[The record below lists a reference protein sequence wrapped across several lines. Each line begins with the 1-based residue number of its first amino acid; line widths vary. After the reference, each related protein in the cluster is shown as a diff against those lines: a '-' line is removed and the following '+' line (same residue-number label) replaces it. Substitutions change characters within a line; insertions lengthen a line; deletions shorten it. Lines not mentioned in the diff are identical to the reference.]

1 MGMLPLSDLLIWSF
15 AGVLFGSLISWIP
28 GFHIYNI
35 IALLV
40 AVFGVGELMPVQAFP
55 FFAVGAIVAYA
66 YVSAISSV
74 YFSVADESAVFLLFP
89 TQRYLLLGRGH
100 EAVLLYLIGAVA
112 GTIILVLGLLFVFP
126 KVLPP
131 IYQATSPYITYF
143 LVAIVLF
150 MFMSEWPKE
159 GDRGKTVKERLWL
172 AWRQILGGIFV
183 FFLSGI
189 LGFII
194 MNTNILPTTSAYTRL
209 TPMFI
214 GFFGMSWV
222 VLNILSNPPMLPQK
236 PEDKI
241 ESSIYNTLKASFGGA
256 FGGTIAAVY
265 PIITGGMGA
274 LVAGHMTSQRGDDAF
289 IISQGVNRVIY
300 YVGAFSLLFL
310 PNLRLTRGAGA
321 WLVSSLYTPK
331 SHSEYIAAVGVIL
344 LASGI
349 SFLFTYG
356 LSKIIAR
363 SFNVMHIKKISYF
376 VAAVLVVIS
385 YLLTDWMG
393 VVVLFVS
400 TAIGLMAAAFNTR
413 RSYCLGGLILPVLV
427 SMTGHTG
434 AFIHLL
440 GLG

>member
-1 MGMLPLSDLLIWSF
+1 MVPLSEILIWSL
-15 AGVLFGSLISWIP
+15 AGVLFGAVISWIP
-28 GFHIYNI
+28 GFHIFNI
-35 IALLV
+35 MALLV

-55 FFAVGAIVAYA
+55 FFAIGAIVAYA

-112 GTIILVLGLLFVFP
+112 GTLILVLSALFIFP

-143 LVAIVLF
+143 LTAIVVF

-159 GDRGKTVKERLWL
+159 GDRGKTPLQRLWL
-172 AWRQILGGIFV
+172 AWRQILGGMLV
-183 FFLSGI
+183 FFLSGV
-189 LGFII
+189 LGFAV
-194 MNTNILPTTSAYTRL
+194 MNTNLLPSTSAYTRL

-222 VLNILSNPPMLPQK
+222 LLNILSNPPMLPQK
-236 PEDKI
+236 VDDKV
-241 ESSIYNTLKASFGGA
+241 ESSVYNTLKASFGGA
-256 FGGTIAAVY
+256 LGGTIAAVY

-274 LVAGHMTSQRGDDAF
+274 LIAGHITSQRGDDAF

-300 YVGAFSLLFL
+300 YVGAFTLLFL
-310 PNLRLTRGAGA
+310 PNLRLTRGAAA
-321 WLVSSLYTPK
+321 WLVSSVYTPK
-331 SHSEYIAAVGVIL
+331 SYAEYLAAIGVIL
-344 LASGI
+344 LSAGI
-349 SFLFTYG
+349 SFVFTYY
-356 LSKIIAR
+356 LSRLIAR
-363 SFNVMHIKKISYF
+363 SFTVVHIRKLSYV
-376 VAAVLVVIS
+376 VAVVLIVIS
-385 YLLTDWMG
+385 YVLTGPMG
-393 VVVLFVS
+393 VLVLFVS
-400 TAIGLMAAAFNTR
+400 TAIGMMAAAFNTR
-413 RSYCLGGLILPVLV
+413 RSYCLGGLVLPVLI

-434 AFIHLL
+434 EFMHLL

>member
-1 MGMLPLSDLLIWSF
+1 MLPLSNILIWSL
-15 AGVLFGSLISWIP
+15 AGVLFGAAISWIP
-28 GFHIYNI
+28 GFHIFNI
-35 IALLV
+35 MALLV
-40 AVFGVGELMPVQAFP
+40 AVFGVGELIPVQAFP

-112 GTIILVLGLLFVFP
+112 GTLVLVLGALFIFP

-159 GDRGKTVKERLWL
+159 GDRGKTPLQRLWL
-172 AWRQILGGIFV
+172 AWRQILGGILV

-189 LGFII
+189 LGFAV
-194 MNTNILPTTSAYTRL
+194 MNTNLLPTTSAYTRL

-222 VLNILSNPPMLPQK
+222 LLNILSNPPMLPQK
-236 PEDKI
+236 LDDKV
-241 ESSIYNTLKASFGGA
+241 ESSVYNTLKATFGGA
-256 FGGTIAAVY
+256 LGGTIAAVY

-274 LVAGHMTSQRGDDAF
+274 LVAGHITSQRGDDAF

-300 YVGAFSLLFL
+300 YVGAFTLLFL
-310 PNLRLTRGAGA
+310 PNLRLTRGAAA
-321 WLVSSLYTPK
+321 WLVSSVYTPK
-331 SHSEYIAAVGVIL
+331 SYAEYLAAIGVIL
-344 LASGI
+344 LSAGI
-349 SFLFTYG
+349 SFLFTYY
-356 LSKIIAR
+356 LSKLIAR
-363 SFNVMHIKKISYF
+363 SFTVVHIRKLSYI
-376 VAAVLVVIS
+376 VAVVLVVIS
-385 YLLTDWMG
+385 YVLTGPMG

-400 TAIGLMAAAFNTR
+400 TAIGMMAAAFNTR
-413 RSYCLGGLILPVLV
+413 RSYCLGGLVLPVLI

-434 AFIHLL
+434 EVMHLL

>member
-1 MGMLPLSDLLIWSF
+1 MVPLSEVLVWSL

-28 GFHIYNI
+28 GFHIFNI
-35 IALLV
+35 MALLV

-55 FFAVGAIVAYA
+55 FFAIGAIVAYA

-112 GTIILVLGLLFVFP
+112 GTLILVLGALFIFP

-143 LVAIVLF
+143 LTAIVVF

-159 GDRGKTVKERLWL
+159 GDRGKTPLQRLWL
-172 AWRQILGGIFV
+172 AWRQILGGILV
-183 FFLSGI
+183 FFLSGL
-189 LGFII
+189 LGFAV
-194 MNTNILPTTSAYTRL
+194 MNTNLLPSTSAYTRL

-222 VLNILSNPPMLPQK
+222 LLNILSNPPMLPQK
-236 PEDKI
+236 IDDKV

-256 FGGTIAAVY
+256 LGGTIAAVY

-274 LVAGHMTSQRGDDAF
+274 LIAGHITSQRGDDAF

-300 YVGAFSLLFL
+300 YVGAFTLLFL
-310 PNLRLTRGAGA
+310 PNLRLTRGAAA
-321 WLVSSLYTPK
+321 WLVSSVYTPK
-331 SHSEYIAAVGVIL
+331 SYAEYLAAIGVIL
-344 LASGI
+344 LSAGI
-349 SFLFTYG
+349 SFLFTYY
-356 LSKIIAR
+356 LSKLIAR
-363 SFNVMHIKKISYF
+363 SFTVVHIRKLSYVVAVVLIAISY
-376 VAAVLVVIS
+376 VL
-385 YLLTDWMG
+385 TGPMG
-393 VVVLFVS
+393 VLVLFVS
-400 TAIGLMAAAFNTR
+400 TAIGMMAAAFNTR
-413 RSYCLGGLILPVLV
+413 RSYCLGGLVLPVLI

-434 AFIHLL
+434 EVMRLL

>member
-1 MGMLPLSDLLIWSF
+1 MPMVPLSEVLVWSL

-28 GFHIYNI
+28 GFHIFNI
-35 IALLV
+35 MALLV

-55 FFAVGAIVAYA
+55 FFAIGAIVAYA

-112 GTIILVLGLLFVFP
+112 GTLVLVLGALFIFP

-143 LVAIVLF
+143 LTAIVVF

-159 GDRGKTVKERLWL
+159 GDRGKTPLQRLWL
-172 AWRQILGGIFV
+172 AWRQILGGILV
-183 FFLSGI
+183 FFLSGL
-189 LGFII
+189 LGFAV
-194 MNTNILPTTSAYTRL
+194 MNTNLLPSTSAYTRL

-222 VLNILSNPPMLPQK
+222 LLNILSNPPMLPQK
-236 PEDKI
+236 IDDKV

-256 FGGTIAAVY
+256 LGGTIAAVY

-274 LVAGHMTSQRGDDAF
+274 LIAGHITSQRGDDAF

-300 YVGAFSLLFL
+300 YVGAFTLLFL
-310 PNLRLTRGAGA
+310 PNLRLTRGAAA
-321 WLVSSLYTPK
+321 WLVSSVYTPK
-331 SHSEYIAAVGVIL
+331 SYAEYLAAIGVIL
-344 LASGI
+344 LSAGI
-349 SFLFTYG
+349 SFLFTYY
-356 LSKIIAR
+356 LSKLIAR
-363 SFNVMHIKKISYF
+363 SFTVVHIRKLSYVVAVVLIAISY
-376 VAAVLVVIS
+376 VL
-385 YLLTDWMG
+385 TGPMG
-393 VVVLFVS
+393 VLVLFVS
-400 TAIGLMAAAFNTR
+400 TAIGMMAAAFNTR
-413 RSYCLGGLILPVLV
+413 RSYCLGGLVLPVLI

-434 AFIHLL
+434 EVMRLL

>member
-1 MGMLPLSDLLIWSF
+1 MLPLSDILIWSL

-28 GFHIYNI
+28 GFHIFNI
-35 IALLV
+35 MALLV

-55 FFAVGAIVAYA
+55 FFAIGAIVAYA

-112 GTIILVLGLLFVFP
+112 GTLILVIGALFIFP

-143 LVAIVLF
+143 LTAIVLF

-159 GDRGKTVKERLWL
+159 GDRGKTPFQRLWM
-172 AWRQILGGIFV
+172 AWRQILGGLLV
-183 FFLSGI
+183 FLLSGI
-189 LGFII
+189 LGFIV
-194 MNTNILPTTSAYTRL
+194 MNTNLLPTTSAYTRL

-222 VLNILSNPPMLPQK
+222 LLNILSNPPMLEQVP
-236 PEDKI
+236 DDRI
-241 ESSIYNTLKASFGGA
+241 ESSPYNIAKASFGGA
-256 FGGTIAAVY
+256 LGGTIAAVY

-274 LVAGHMTSQRGDDAF
+274 LIAGHMTSQRGDDAF

-300 YVGAFSLLFL
+300 YVGAFTLLFL
-310 PNLRLTRGAGA
+310 PNLRLTRGAAA
-321 WLVSSLYTPK
+321 WLVSSIYTPK
-331 SHSEYIAAVGVIL
+331 SYSEYLAAVGVIL
-344 LASGI
+344 LSAGI
-349 SFLFTYG
+349 SFVFTYYI
-356 LSKIIAR
+356 SKFLAR
-363 SFNVMHIKKISYF
+363 GFNIVHIRKLSYF
-376 VAAVLVVIS
+376 VAITLVIIS
-385 YLLTDWMG
+385 YVLTGPMG
-393 VVVLFVS
+393 IVVLLVS
-400 TAIGLMAAAFNTR
+400 TAIGMMAAAFNTR
-413 RSYCLGGLILPVLV
+413 RSYCLGGLILPVLI

-434 AFIHLL
+434 EVMHLL

>member
-1 MGMLPLSDLLIWSF
+1 MVPLSEVLVWSL

-28 GFHIYNI
+28 GFHIFNI
-35 IALLV
+35 MALLV

-55 FFAVGAIVAYA
+55 FFAIGAIVAYA

-112 GTIILVLGLLFVFP
+112 GTLVLVLGALFIFP

-143 LVAIVLF
+143 LTAIVVF

-159 GDRGKTVKERLWL
+159 GDRGKTPLQRLWL
-172 AWRQILGGIFV
+172 AWRQILGGILV
-183 FFLSGI
+183 FFLSGL
-189 LGFII
+189 LGFAV
-194 MNTNILPTTSAYTRL
+194 MNTNLLPSTSAYTRL

-222 VLNILSNPPMLPQK
+222 LLNILSNPPMLPQK
-236 PEDKI
+236 IDDKV

-256 FGGTIAAVY
+256 LGGTIAAVY

-274 LVAGHMTSQRGDDAF
+274 LIAGHITSQRGDDAF

-300 YVGAFSLLFL
+300 YVGAFTLLFL
-310 PNLRLTRGAGA
+310 PNLRLTRGAAA
-321 WLVSSLYTPK
+321 WLVSSVYTPK
-331 SHSEYIAAVGVIL
+331 SYAEYLAAIGVIL
-344 LASGI
+344 LSAGI
-349 SFLFTYG
+349 SFLFTYY
-356 LSKIIAR
+356 LSKLIAR
-363 SFNVMHIKKISYF
+363 SFTVVHIRKLSYVVAVVLIAISY
-376 VAAVLVVIS
+376 VL
-385 YLLTDWMG
+385 TGPMG
-393 VVVLFVS
+393 VLVLFVS
-400 TAIGLMAAAFNTR
+400 TAIGMMAAAFNTR
-413 RSYCLGGLILPVLV
+413 RSYCLGGLVLPVLI

-434 AFIHLL
+434 EVMRLL

>member
-1 MGMLPLSDLLIWSF
+1 MLPLSNILLWSL

-28 GFHIYNI
+28 GFHIFNI
-35 IALLV
+35 MALLV
-40 AVFGVGELMPVQAFP
+40 AVFGVGELMPLQAFP
-55 FFAVGAIVAYA
+55 FFAIGAIVAYA

-100 EAVLLYLIGAVA
+100 EAVLLYLIGAVS
-112 GTIILVLGLLFVFP
+112 GTLILVLSALLIFP

-143 LVAIVLF
+143 LTAIVLF

-159 GDRGKTVKERLWL
+159 GDRGKTPLQRLWM
-172 AWRQILGGIFV
+172 AWKQILAGMFV
-183 FFLSGI
+183 FFISGV
-189 LGFII
+189 LGFLV
-194 MNTNILPTTSAYTRL
+194 MNTNLLPTTSAYTRL

-222 VLNILSNPPMLPQK
+222 LLNILSNPPMLEQVP
-236 PEDKI
+236 DDRV
-241 ESSIYNTLKASFGGA
+241 ESSPYNIAKASFGGA
-256 FGGTIAAVY
+256 LGGTIAAVY

-300 YVGAFSLLFL
+300 YVGAFTLLFL
-310 PNLRLTRGAGA
+310 PNLRLTRGAAA
-321 WLVSSLYTPK
+321 WLVSSMYTPK
-331 SHSEYIAAVGVIL
+331 SYSEYLAAVGVIL
-344 LASGI
+344 LSAGI
-349 SFLFTYG
+349 SFLFTYYI
-356 LSKIIAR
+356 SKFLAR
-363 SFNVMHIKKISYF
+363 SFNVVHIRKLSYVVALVLIIISY
-376 VAAVLVVIS
+376 VL
-385 YLLTDWMG
+385 TGPMG
-393 VVVLFVS
+393 VAVLFVS
-400 TAIGLMAAAFNTR
+400 TAIGMLAAAFNTR
-413 RSYCLGGLILPVLV
+413 RSYCLGGLILPVLI

-434 AFIHLL
+434 AFMHLL

>member
-1 MGMLPLSDLLIWSF
+1 MSMIPLTELLLWSL
-15 AGVLFGSLISWIP
+15 AGVLFGAVISWIP
-28 GFHIYNI
+28 GFHIFNI
-35 IALLV
+35 MALLV
-40 AVFGVGELMPVQAFP
+40 AVFGVGSIMPTDAFP
-55 FFAVGAIVAYA
+55 FFAIGSIVAYA

-100 EAVLLYLIGAVA
+100 EAVLLYLLGAVS
-112 GTIILVLGLLFVFP
+112 GTLILVLSALFIFP

-159 GDRGKTVKERLWL
+159 GDRGRSPWNRLWL
-172 AWRQILGGIFV
+172 AWRQILAGIAV
-183 FFLSGI
+183 FFISGI
-189 LGFII
+189 LGFAV
-194 MNTNILPTTSAYTRL
+194 MNTNLLPTTSAYTRL

-222 VLNILSNPPMLPQK
+222 LLNILSNPPMLEQVPD
-236 PEDKI
+236 DKV
-241 ESSIYNTLKASFGGA
+241 ESSVYNILKASFGGA
-256 FGGTIAAVY
+256 LGGTIAAVY

-300 YVGAFSLLFL
+300 YVGAFTLLFL
-310 PNLRLTRGAGA
+310 PNLRLTRGAAA
-321 WLVSSLYTPK
+321 WLVSSVYTPK
-331 SHSEYIAAVGVIL
+331 SYSEYLAAVGVIL
-344 LASGI
+344 LAAGI
-349 SFLFTYG
+349 SFLFTYYI
-356 LSKIIAR
+356 SKVIAR
-363 SFNVMHIKKISYF
+363 SFKVVHIQKMSYIVAVILIAISY
-376 VAAVLVVIS
+376 I
-385 YLLTDWMG
+385 LTGWMG
-393 VVVLFVS
+393 VVVLLVS
-400 TAIGLMAAAFNTR
+400 TAIGMMAAAFNTR
-413 RSYCLGGLILPVLV
+413 RSYCLGGLILPVLI

-434 AFIHLL
+434 AVMSLL

>member
-1 MGMLPLSDLLIWSF
+1 MAMVPLSDLLLWSF

-28 GFHIYNI
+28 GFHIFNI
-35 IALLV
+35 MALLV

-55 FFAVGAIVAYA
+55 FFAIGAIVAYA
-66 YVSAISSV
+66 FVSAISSV

-112 GTIILVLGLLFVFP
+112 GTLVLVLGALFVFP

-143 LVAIVLF
+143 LVAIVVF
-150 MFMSEWPKE
+150 MFMSEWPME
-159 GDRGKTVKERLWL
+159 GDRGKTPLQRLWL
-172 AWRQILGGIFV
+172 AWRQILGGIAV
-183 FFLSGI
+183 FLLSGI
-189 LGFII
+189 LGFAV
-194 MNTNILPTTSAYTRL
+194 MNTNLLPTTSAYTRL

-222 VLNILSNPPMLPQK
+222 LLNILSNPPMLPQK
-236 PEDKI
+236 LDDKV
-241 ESSIYNTLKASFGGA
+241 ESSVYNTLKATFGGA
-256 FGGTIAAVY
+256 LGGTIAAVY

-274 LVAGHMTSQRGDDAF
+274 LVAGHITSQRGDDAF

-300 YVGAFSLLFL
+300 YVGAFTLLFL
-310 PNLRLTRGAGA
+310 PNLRLTRGAAA
-321 WLVSSLYTPK
+321 WLVSSVYTPK
-331 SHSEYIAAVGVIL
+331 SYAEYLAAIGVIL
-344 LASGI
+344 LSAGI
-349 SFLFTYG
+349 SFLFTYY
-356 LSKIIAR
+356 LSKLIAR
-363 SFNVMHIKKISYF
+363 SFTVVHIRKLSYI
-376 VAAVLVVIS
+376 VAVVLVVIS
-385 YLLTDWMG
+385 YVLTGPMG

-400 TAIGLMAAAFNTR
+400 TAIGMMAAAFNTR
-413 RSYCLGGLILPVLV
+413 RSYCLGGLVLPVLI

-434 AFIHLL
+434 EVMHLL

>member
-1 MGMLPLSDLLIWSF
+1 MAMIPLSDLLLWSF

-28 GFHIYNI
+28 GFHIFNI
-35 IALLV
+35 MALLV
-40 AVFGVGELMPVQAFP
+40 AVFGVGELIPVQAFP
-55 FFAVGAIVAYA
+55 FFAIGAIVAYA

-112 GTIILVLGLLFVFP
+112 GTLVLVLGALFVFP

-143 LVAIVLF
+143 LVAIVVF

-159 GDRGKTVKERLWL
+159 GDRGKTPLQRLWL
-172 AWRQILGGIFV
+172 AWRQILGGILV

-189 LGFII
+189 LGFIV
-194 MNTNILPTTSAYTRL
+194 MNTNLLPTTSAYTRL

-222 VLNILSNPPMLPQK
+222 LLNILSNPPMLPQK
-236 PEDKI
+236 LDDKV
-241 ESSIYNTLKASFGGA
+241 ESSVYNTLKATFGGA
-256 FGGTIAAVY
+256 LGGTIAAVY

-274 LVAGHMTSQRGDDAF
+274 LVAGHITSQRGDDAF

-300 YVGAFSLLFL
+300 YVGAFTLLFL
-310 PNLRLTRGAGA
+310 PNLRLTRGAAA
-321 WLVSSLYTPK
+321 WLVSSVYTPK
-331 SHSEYIAAVGVIL
+331 SYAEYLAAIGVIL
-344 LASGI
+344 LSAGI
-349 SFLFTYG
+349 SFLFTYY
-356 LSKIIAR
+356 LSKLIAR
-363 SFNVMHIKKISYF
+363 SFTVVHIRKLSYI
-376 VAAVLVVIS
+376 VAVVLVVIS
-385 YLLTDWMG
+385 YVLTGPMG

-400 TAIGLMAAAFNTR
+400 TAIGMMAAAFNTR
-413 RSYCLGGLILPVLV
+413 RSYCLGGLVLPVLI

-434 AFIHLL
+434 EVMHLL

>member
-1 MGMLPLSDLLIWSF
+1 MIPLSDLLLWSF

-28 GFHIYNI
+28 GFHIFNI
-35 IALLV
+35 MALLV
-40 AVFGVGELMPVQAFP
+40 AVFGVGELIPVQAFP
-55 FFAVGAIVAYA
+55 FFAIGAIVAYA

-112 GTIILVLGLLFVFP
+112 GTLVLVLGALFVFP

-143 LVAIVLF
+143 LVAIVVF

-159 GDRGKTVKERLWL
+159 GDRGKTPLQRLWL
-172 AWRQILGGIFV
+172 AWRQILGGILV

-189 LGFII
+189 LGFIV
-194 MNTNILPTTSAYTRL
+194 MNTNLLPTTSAYTRL

-222 VLNILSNPPMLPQK
+222 LLNILSNPPMLPQK
-236 PEDKI
+236 LDDKV
-241 ESSIYNTLKASFGGA
+241 ESSVYNTLKATFGGA
-256 FGGTIAAVY
+256 LGGTIAAVY

-274 LVAGHMTSQRGDDAF
+274 LVAGHITSQRGDDAF

-300 YVGAFSLLFL
+300 YVGAFTLLFL
-310 PNLRLTRGAGA
+310 PNLRLTRGAAA
-321 WLVSSLYTPK
+321 WLVSSVYTPK
-331 SHSEYIAAVGVIL
+331 SYAEYLAAIGVIL
-344 LASGI
+344 LSAGI
-349 SFLFTYG
+349 SFLFTYY
-356 LSKIIAR
+356 LSKLIAR
-363 SFNVMHIKKISYF
+363 SFTVVHIRKLSYI
-376 VAAVLVVIS
+376 VAVVLVVIS
-385 YLLTDWMG
+385 YVLTGPMG

-400 TAIGLMAAAFNTR
+400 TAIGMMAAAFNTR
-413 RSYCLGGLILPVLV
+413 RSYCLGGLVLPVLI

-434 AFIHLL
+434 EVMHLL

>member
-1 MGMLPLSDLLIWSF
+1 MLPLSNILIWSL
-15 AGVLFGSLISWIP
+15 AGVLFGAAISWIP
-28 GFHIYNI
+28 GFHIFNI
-35 IALLV
+35 MALLV
-40 AVFGVGELMPVQAFP
+40 AVFGVGELIPVQAFP

-112 GTIILVLGLLFVFP
+112 GTLVLVLGALFIFP

-159 GDRGKTVKERLWL
+159 GDRGKTPLQRLWL
-172 AWRQILGGIFV
+172 AWRQILGGILV

-189 LGFII
+189 LGFAV
-194 MNTNILPTTSAYTRL
+194 MNTNLLPTTSAYTRL

-222 VLNILSNPPMLPQK
+222 LLNILSNPPMLPQK
-236 PEDKI
+236 LDDKV
-241 ESSIYNTLKASFGGA
+241 ESSVYNTLKATFGGA
-256 FGGTIAAVY
+256 LGGTIAAVY

-274 LVAGHMTSQRGDDAF
+274 LVAGHITSQRGDDAF

-300 YVGAFSLLFL
+300 YVGAFTLLFL
-310 PNLRLTRGAGA
+310 PNLRLTRGAAA
-321 WLVSSLYTPK
+321 WLVSSVYTPK
-331 SHSEYIAAVGVIL
+331 SYAE
-344 LASGI
+344 
-349 SFLFTYG
+349 
-356 LSKIIAR
+356 
-363 SFNVMHIKKISYF
+363 
-376 VAAVLVVIS
+376 
-385 YLLTDWMG
+385 
-393 VVVLFVS
+393 
-400 TAIGLMAAAFNTR
+400 
-413 RSYCLGGLILPVLV
+413 
-427 SMTGHTG
+427 
-434 AFIHLL
+434 
-440 GLG
+440 

>member
-1 MGMLPLSDLLIWSF
+1 MIPLSDLLLWSF

-28 GFHIYNI
+28 GFHIFNI
-35 IALLV
+35 MALLV
-40 AVFGVGELMPVQAFP
+40 AVFGVGELIPVQAFP
-55 FFAVGAIVAYA
+55 FFAIGAIVAYA

-112 GTIILVLGLLFVFP
+112 GTLVLVLGALFVFP

-143 LVAIVLF
+143 LVAIVVF

-159 GDRGKTVKERLWL
+159 GDRGKTPLQRLWL
-172 AWRQILGGIFV
+172 AWRQILGGIAV
-183 FFLSGI
+183 FLLSGI
-189 LGFII
+189 LGFAV
-194 MNTNILPTTSAYTRL
+194 MNTNLLPTTSAYTRL

-222 VLNILSNPPMLPQK
+222 LLNILSNPPMLPQK
-236 PEDKI
+236 LDDKV
-241 ESSIYNTLKASFGGA
+241 ESSVYNTLKATFGGA
-256 FGGTIAAVY
+256 LGGTIAAVY

-274 LVAGHMTSQRGDDAF
+274 LVAGHITSQRGDDAF

-300 YVGAFSLLFL
+300 YVGAFTLLFL
-310 PNLRLTRGAGA
+310 PNLRLTRGAAA
-321 WLVSSLYTPK
+321 WLVSSVYTPK
-331 SHSEYIAAVGVIL
+331 SYAEYLAAIGVIL
-344 LASGI
+344 LSAGI
-349 SFLFTYG
+349 SFLFTYY
-356 LSKIIAR
+356 LSKLIAR
-363 SFNVMHIKKISYF
+363 SFTVVHIRKLSYI
-376 VAAVLVVIS
+376 VAVVLVVIS
-385 YLLTDWMG
+385 YVLTGPMG

-400 TAIGLMAAAFNTR
+400 TAIGMMAAAFNTR
-413 RSYCLGGLILPVLV
+413 RSYCLGGLVLPVLI

-434 AFIHLL
+434 EVMHLL

>member
-1 MGMLPLSDLLIWSF
+1 MAMVPLSDLLIWSL
-15 AGVLFGSLISWIP
+15 AGVLFGALISWIP
-28 GFHIYNI
+28 GFHIFNI
-35 IALLV
+35 MALLV

-55 FFAVGAIVAYA
+55 FFAIGAIVAYA

-112 GTIILVLGLLFVFP
+112 GTLFLVLGALFIFP
-126 KVLPP
+126 RVLPP

-143 LVAIVLF
+143 LVAIVVF

-159 GDRGKTVKERLWL
+159 GDRGRTPAERLWL
-172 AWRQILGGIFV
+172 AWRQILGGILV
-183 FFLSGI
+183 FFLSGL
-189 LGFII
+189 LGFIV
-194 MNTNILPTTSAYTRL
+194 MNTNLLPTTSAYTRL

-222 VLNILSNPPMLPQK
+222 ILNILSNPPMLEQVP
-236 PEDKI
+236 DDRV
-241 ESSIYNTLKASFGGA
+241 ESSLYNTLKASFGGA
-256 FGGTIAAVY
+256 LGGTIAAVY

-274 LVAGHMTSQRGDDAF
+274 LIAGHMTSQRGDDAF

-300 YVGAFSLLFL
+300 YVGAFTLLFL
-310 PNLRLTRGAGA
+310 PQLRLTRGAAA
-321 WLVSSLYTPK
+321 WLVSSIYTPK
-331 SHSEYIAAVGVIL
+331 SYAEYLAAIGVIL
-344 LASGI
+344 LSAGI
-349 SFLFTYG
+349 SFLFTYY
-356 LSKIIAR
+356 LSRFLAK
-363 SFNVMHIKKISYF
+363 SFNVVHIKKLSYV
-376 VAAVLVVIS
+376 VAVTLVVIS
-385 YLLTDWMG
+385 YLLTGPMG
-393 VVVLFVS
+393 LAVLFVS

-413 RSYCLGGLILPVLV
+413 RSYCLGGLILPVLI

-434 AFIHLL
+434 YFMSLL

>member
-1 MGMLPLSDLLIWSF
+1 MVPLSEILVWSL
-15 AGVLFGSLISWIP
+15 AGVLFGAVISWIP
-28 GFHIYNI
+28 GFHIFNI
-35 IALLV
+35 MALLV

-55 FFAVGAIVAYA
+55 FFAIGAIVAYA

-112 GTIILVLGLLFVFP
+112 GTLILVLSALFIFP

-143 LVAIVLF
+143 LTAIVVF

-159 GDRGKTVKERLWL
+159 GDRGKTPLQRLWL
-172 AWRQILGGIFV
+172 AWRQILGGMLV
-183 FFLSGI
+183 FFLSGV
-189 LGFII
+189 LGFAV
-194 MNTNILPTTSAYTRL
+194 MNTNLLPSTSAYTRL

-222 VLNILSNPPMLPQK
+222 LLNILSNPPMLPQK
-236 PEDKI
+236 VDDKV
-241 ESSIYNTLKASFGGA
+241 ESSVYNTLKASFGGA
-256 FGGTIAAVY
+256 LGGTIAAVY

-274 LVAGHMTSQRGDDAF
+274 LIAGHITSQRGDDAF

-300 YVGAFSLLFL
+300 YVGAFTLLFL
-310 PNLRLTRGAGA
+310 PNLRLTRGAAA
-321 WLVSSLYTPK
+321 WLVSSVYTPK
-331 SHSEYIAAVGVIL
+331 SYAEYLAAIGVIL
-344 LASGI
+344 LSAGI
-349 SFLFTYG
+349 SFVFTYY
-356 LSKIIAR
+356 LSRLIAK
-363 SFNVMHIKKISYF
+363 SFTVVHIRKLSYV
-376 VAAVLVVIS
+376 VAVVLIVIS
-385 YLLTDWMG
+385 YVLTGPMG
-393 VVVLFVS
+393 VLVLFVS
-400 TAIGLMAAAFNTR
+400 TAIGMMAAAFNTR
-413 RSYCLGGLILPVLV
+413 RSYCLGGLVLPVLI

-434 AFIHLL
+434 EFMHLL